1 MSAPWRRMG
10 DKASLY
16 LPVLLMAL
24 LALGTWWLVRNAPK
38 PIVSG
43 PQKVVP
49 HEPDYFLK
57 DFVIK
62 NFEAT
67 GRLKSQL
74 AGVQGDHFP
83 DTDTLE
89 IDQARMLS
97 FTPDGR
103 KTVGRSNRALSNAD
117 GSEVQMLGQAVVTRE
132 PVAATATQKALPAMQ
147 LESDFLQIWPNEE
160 RVSTNKPVVM
170 TRGED
175 RFTGDSM
182 QYGHLDQILQMQ
194 GRVKGV
200 IQPSSKAR

>member
-1 MSAPWRRMG
+1 MSAPWRRVG

-16 LPVLLMAL
+16 VPVLLMAL

-43 PQKVVP
+43 PQKEVP

-62 NFEAT
+62 NFEAS
-67 GRLKSQL
+67 GRIKSRL
-74 AGVQGDHFP
+74 AGTLGQHYP

-97 FTPDGR
+97 FT
-103 KTVGRSNRALSNAD
+103 
-117 GSEVQMLGQAVVTRE
+117 RE
-132 PVAATATQKALPAMQ
+132 PVAATATQKALPVMR
-147 LESDFLQIWPNEE
+147 LESDFLQVWPNDE

-182 QYGHLDQILQMQ
+182 QYTHLDQILQMQ

-200 IQPSSKAR
+200 IQPSKPR

>member
-1 MSAPWRRMG
+1 MSAPWRRVG

-16 LPVLLMAL
+16 VPVLLMAL

-43 PQKVVP
+43 PQKEVP

-62 NFEAT
+62 NFEAS
-67 GRLKSQL
+67 GRIKSRL
-74 AGVQGDHFP
+74 AGTLGQHYP

-103 KTVGRSNRALSNAD
+103 RTVGRSNRALSNAD
-117 GSEVQMLGQAVVTRE
+117 GSEVQMFGQAVVTRE
-132 PVAATATQKALPAMQ
+132 PVAATATQKALPVMR
-147 LESDFLQIWPNEE
+147 LESDFLQVWPNDE

-175 RFTGDSM
+175 RFTGDNM
-182 QYGHLDQILQMQ
+182 QYTHLDQILQMQ

-200 IQPSSKAR
+200 IQPSKPR